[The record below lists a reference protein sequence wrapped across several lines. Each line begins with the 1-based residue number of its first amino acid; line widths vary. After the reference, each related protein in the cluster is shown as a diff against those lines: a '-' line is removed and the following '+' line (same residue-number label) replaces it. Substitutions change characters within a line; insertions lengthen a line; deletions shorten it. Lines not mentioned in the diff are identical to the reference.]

1 MAFYTRIKSLATCR
15 RKERREMKALKLGA
29 MATAFLSLALAGC
42 GGGNSGGGGTTDVT
56 RTLLDG
62 GGAASGEGV
71 TTKTWRIVAISGNHN
86 YPAASGDQ
94 PCPVKLTDPN
104 DSRQTLECG
113 ASDIVTISS
122 DGTFKYQGWGKA
134 WSLDGSQV
142 TLEYGLALGTQ
153 VAEVVPESVGGKQRL
168 RILQVRYTLRGE
180 VDPHDDGSVLV
191 LEEAAM

>member
-1 MAFYTRIKSLATCR
+1 
-15 RKERREMKALKLGA
+15 MKVLKIGA
-29 MATAFLSLALAGC
+29 MATAFLSLVLVGC
-42 GGGNSGGGGTTDVT
+42 GGGGNSGDGTTDVT

-62 GGAASGEGV
+62 GGAASGSGV
-71 TTKTWRIVAISGNHN
+71 TTKTWRIVAISGNQN
-86 YPAASGDQ
+86 YPGTGADQ
-94 PCPVKLTDPN
+94 ACPVKLTDPDN
-104 DSRQTLECG
+104 SRQTLECG
-113 ASDIVTISS
+113 ESDIVTISS
-122 DGTFKYQGWGKA
+122 DGTFTYQGWGET

-180 VDPHDDGSVLV
+180 VDPQDDGSVLV